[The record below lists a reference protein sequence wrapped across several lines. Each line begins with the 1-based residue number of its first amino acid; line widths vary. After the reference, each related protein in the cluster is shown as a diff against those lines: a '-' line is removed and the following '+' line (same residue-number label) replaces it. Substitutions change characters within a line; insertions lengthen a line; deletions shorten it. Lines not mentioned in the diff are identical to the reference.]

1 MSKMKVLLVEDELLL
16 ARIIK
21 DSLESRGYQ
30 VTHAVH
36 GKQGLDFFQTQ
47 APDILVLDVMMPQM
61 DGFSL
66 ATEIRKQNPRIPIIF
81 LTARSQVEDVVKG
94 FELGGN
100 DYLRKPFSM
109 EELVVRI
116 KALLERSALGADTP
130 TELNNQALRIGA
142 FTFDPVKQVLEHPQ
156 EHISLSHRESE
167 LLRHLYL
174 HRNNVLERGPVLR
187 ELWGDDSI
195 FNARSMDVYITKIRR
210 HLQRDPSIQ
219 IINVRGIGYKLVC

>member
-1 MSKMKVLLVEDELLL
+1 MIRILLVEDETLL

-21 DSLESRGYQ
+21 DSLESRGYH
-30 VTHAVH
+30 VTHAAD
-36 GKQGLDFFQTQ
+36 GRQGLEKFATQ
-47 APDILVLDVMMPQM
+47 NPDIIILDVMMPHM

-66 ATEIRKQNPRIPIIF
+66 ATEIRRHNTKVPIIF

-109 EELVVRI
+109 EELIVRI
-116 KALLERSALGADTP
+116 KALLQRTP
-130 TELNNQALRIGA
+130 ASDSEGTHEQEETKFQIGA
-142 FTFDPVKQVLEHPQ
+142 YEFDAVKQSLHHP
-156 EHISLSHRESE
+156 EVNVTLSHRESE
-167 LLRHLYL
+167 LLRKLCL
-174 HRNNVLERGPVLR
+174 HRNEVMERGPVLK

-210 HLQRDPSIQ
+210 HLQHDSSVQ
-219 IINVRGIGYKLVC
+219 IINVRGIGYKLIC

>member
-1 MSKMKVLLVEDELLL
+1 MSKTKILLVEDELLL

-30 VTHAVH
+30 VIHAAH
-36 GKQGLDFFQTQ
+36 GKQGLEFFQTQ
-47 APDILVLDVMMPQM
+47 APDILVLDVMMPHM

-109 EELVVRI
+109 EELIVRI
-116 KALLERSALGADTP
+116 KALLERNALTP
-130 TELNNQALRIGA
+130 DVPAESDSQVFQIGA

-167 LLRHLYL
+167 LLRHLCL

-210 HLQRDPSIQ
+210 HLQLDPSVQ

>member
-1 MSKMKVLLVEDELLL
+1 MINILLVEDEVLL

-21 DSLESRGYQ
+21 DSLESRGYL
-30 VTHAVH
+30 VTHAAD
-36 GKQGLDFFQTQ
+36 GRQGLEKFATQ
-47 APDILVLDVMMPQM
+47 NPDIVVLDVMMPHM

-66 ATEIRKQNPRIPIIF
+66 AAEIRRHNTKIPIIF

-109 EELVVRI
+109 EELIARI
-116 KALLERSALGADTP
+116 KALLQRPPASDTGG
-130 TELNNQALRIGA
+130 TQEQVEKIFRIGA
-142 FTFDPVKQVLEHPQ
+142 YVFDPVKQSLHHPK
-156 EHISLSHRESE
+156 INVTLSHRESE
-167 LLRHLYL
+167 LLRKLCL
-174 HRNNVLERGPVLR
+174 HRNEVMERSPVLK

-210 HLQRDPSIQ
+210 HLQHDPSVQ
-219 IINVRGIGYKLVC
+219 IINVRGIGYKLVY